1 MHAATILLFFTY
13 SMFLGAPSP
22 AHSEAKSTPPIS
34 TQVDTTAPMTL
45 QDEKSQETVEQMLGT
60 HVGVMGILSSN
71 LNFEGGHS
79 IDMLLVQGELHWT
92 DPRWRFIA
100 HPRIKVRPVGT
111 VNGKSSVFFQEVFAS
126 FREGDLA
133 ELKVG
138 KIYEQFGR
146 AWDYG
151 VYGPLVGN
159 TDLKLRPDIGFSLEG
174 APAIQRNLSV
184 AYALQYFVVDGQAV
198 SIRPGWSLDTSAR
211 HKHIVVGRVAPTLQ
225 LDELGTIAVGVSG
238 KRHTSYG
245 EDSAGHQ
252 VLTAAGD
259 INYSRGPLDTFFEVG
274 YQHGSSAA
282 LASLSNNYSDNDS
295 IDPYTYLWAG
305 AAYDIASFNVRFNL
319 SASFYRDAPGSVE
332 MLYQPGIGYRIGD
345 NRELEIA
352 LEGVF
357 WSSSNPLARAE
368 IAPGWIERA
377 VYLVA
382 VGHI

>member
-1 MHAATILLFFTY
+1 MHAATILMSFTCSLFF
-13 SMFLGAPSP
+13 GAPPPSRAG
-22 AHSEAKSTPPIS
+22 AHSTPAIA
-34 TQVDTTAPMTL
+34 TQADGTNPMTL
-45 QDEKSQETVEQMLGT
+45 EDEKTREEAAEMGA
-60 HVGVMGILSSN
+60 HVGVMSIFSSN
-71 LNFEGGHS
+71 LNLEGKAA

-92 DPRWRFIA
+92 DPKWRLVA

-111 VNGKSSVFFQEVFAS
+111 ENDKPSVFFQEIYGS
-126 FREGDLA
+126 FRDGALA

-146 AWDYG
+146 MWDYG

-174 APAIQRNLSV
+174 APNLQPNLTL
-184 AYALQYFVVDGQAV
+184 AYALQYFIVDGQAIGV
-198 SIRPGWSLDTSAR
+198 TPGWSLGREAR
-211 HKHIVVGRVAPTLQ
+211 HTSIVVGRVAPTLN
-225 LDELGTIAVGVSG
+225 LDEMGKIGVGISG

-245 EDSAGHQ
+245 SDPYGHQ
-252 VLTAAGD
+252 VLTVAAD
-259 INYSRGPLDTFFEVG
+259 VSYNHGPLDTFFEVG
-274 YQHGSSAA
+274 HQHGSSAA
-282 LASLSNNYSDNDS
+282 LASPTNNYSVNDS

-352 LEGVF
+352 IEGAF
-357 WSSSNPLARAE
+357 LSSTNPLARAE
-368 IAPGWIERA
+368 ATPGWLERA